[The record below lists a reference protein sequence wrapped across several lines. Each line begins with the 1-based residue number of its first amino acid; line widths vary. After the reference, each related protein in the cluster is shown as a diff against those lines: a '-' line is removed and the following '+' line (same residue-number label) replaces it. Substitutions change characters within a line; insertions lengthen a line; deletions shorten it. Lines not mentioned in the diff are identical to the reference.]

1 MNTIRGV
8 NCEGL
13 PSRRKRHARE
23 SSFPPLSTEPGAVD
37 PFPSR
42 PGPSQDDEIF
52 ESIVASFVRTFN
64 YTQTLNLIVHVVKLA
79 ILACIIPVIPSKE
92 TCPFPIYRN

>member
-23 SSFPPLSTEPGAVD
+23 SSFPAPSAEP
-37 PFPSR
+37 R
-42 PGPSQDDEIF
+42 LGPSSSSSSYSSPLLMKFSVD
-52 ESIVASFVRTFN
+52 
-64 YTQTLNLIVHVVKLA
+64 YA
-79 ILACIIPVIPSKE
+79 IA
-92 TCPFPIYRN
+92 